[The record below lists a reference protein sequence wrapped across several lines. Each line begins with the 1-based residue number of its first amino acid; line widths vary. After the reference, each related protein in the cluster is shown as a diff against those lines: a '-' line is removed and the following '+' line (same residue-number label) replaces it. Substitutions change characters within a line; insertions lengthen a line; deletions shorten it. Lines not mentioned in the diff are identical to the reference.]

1 VKAEAEEEDDDDDD
15 ESDSYFSLHTLQQAS
30 ENSESAEL
38 VT

>member
-1 VKAEAEEEDDDDDD
+1 VKAEAEEEDDDD